1 MGEGVRPNTQWVGME
16 KWTKV
21 GQRNTPGGGH
31 GETHMCRTDK
41 STRGRER
48 VTHKG
53 EGSEKHKIFLADRHM
68 DGQMFI

>member
-1 MGEGVRPNTQWVGME
+1 MWEGVRPNTQWVGME
-16 KWTKV
+16 V

-41 STRGRER
+41 STRGREG
-48 VTHKG
+48 VTHEG
-53 EGSEKHKIFLADRHM
+53 EGSEKHKIFVADRHM